1 MSMVNFHFTNAQ
13 YGYKITIPFYA
24 GHINNYNNKRSFSL
38 KDYNYPV
45 QVYENLDITWYNKI
59 HKYSYEEVLNAKR
72 IIDMYTCDENNKIT
86 LRVLYQVYNAEVVGL
101 TNNQG
106 YMIELTF
113 RYNNDV
119 SQIGGSY
126 LTMGMA
132 YPNPSPISTVYA
144 VSNFGPISI
153 LYDIENKILFTLPIQ
168 YNKIIRY
175 ENLIGKEYGDISTTT
190 VDKLYPRSKGSY
202 EYMSSAQAFENAGI
216 KGNRITNADI
226 GKQYINVVNNGGNI
240 DNSIAQG
247 WYGGYRCFFDESGI
261 TPPTYPNQNPD
272 GDNDNGQSPSD
283 PPIPGDGDT
292 SSDPIP
298 DPPAKPT
305 FDVTNTGFVVIYNP
319 SVTEIRQ
326 LAYFMWSGEF
336 VDLIKKM
343 FASPFEAIIS
353 LKMLFCPITSGSAQT
368 VWLGNV
374 ETDVTMAKVTDQF
387 TDVDL
392 GTINVNEFFGSFA
405 DYAPFTKIQIY
416 LPFIGFKD
424 LNVDEVMNSQLH
436 LRYRVDVYTGA
447 CIAYLTVTKTIKSTN
462 LDSILYQFDGNCA
475 MEIPFTSND
484 NSRYVSAI
492 MNSIASSALS
502 LANTSGY
509 TMPVTGKG
517 FNQKAIPSTFELGSL
532 APVAN
537 GMLDIMSAKP
547 NVQRAGSLS
556 GAVSAMALKQ
566 PYIIIHRPI
575 AQMPADYQKYLGIP
589 LNLTRQLANVTGYTI
604 VSQVFMSSELAT
616 DREIAMITE
625 ALKNGV
631 IL

>member
-1 MSMVNFHFTNAQ
+1 MGKYDLIIKN
-13 YGYKITIPFYA
+13 ITTGKTYEYPVMLIEANSIYRTQGDYWEIQGDILGGSIKQLSDAVPLFSFLEMTENVGDSYVLE
-24 GHINNYNNKRSFSL
+24 INNQQITGSIKKPNINCSWVEFDSGNATLFYSPPNHLTSNIWDNNYRSIIGTCLVYNYKDEHYYTVGGGTNFSPENNSSSTPSKIYYNNEYYKGGTLVIKST
-38 KDYNYPV
+38 
-45 QVYENLDITWYNKI
+45 DIK
-59 HKYSYEEVLNAKR
+59 KGG
-72 IIDMYTCDENNKIT
+72 
-86 LRVLYQVYNAEVVGL
+86 LYQSPFPNSPANYYMAQWGTSNTGIARIL
-101 TNNQG
+101 NN
-106 YMIELTF
+106 ML
-113 RYNNDV
+113 
-119 SQIGGSY
+119 
-126 LTMGMA
+126 
-132 YPNPSPISTVYA
+132 NPP
-144 VSNFGPISI
+144 
-153 LYDIENKILFTLPIQ
+153 K
-168 YNKIIRY
+168 
-175 ENLIGKEYGDISTTT
+175 
-190 VDKLYPRSKGSY
+190 
-202 EYMSSAQAFENAGI
+202 
-216 KGNRITNADI
+216 
-226 GKQYINVVNNGGNI
+226 
-240 DNSIAQG
+240 
-247 WYGGYRCFFDESGI
+247 
-261 TPPTYPNQNPD
+261 PPKYPNQNPD
-272 GDNDNGQSPSD
+272 GDNDGTGQTPSD
-283 PPIPGDGDT
+283 SPIPGDGDT

-298 DPPAKPT
+298 NPPAKPT
-305 FDVTNTGFVVIYNP
+305 FNVTNTGFVVIYNP

-353 LKMLFCPITSGSAQT
+353 LKMLFCPITAGSSQT

-424 LNVDEVMNSQLH
+424 LNVDEIMNSQLH

-462 LDSILYQFDGNCA
+462 LNSILYQFDGNCA

-484 NSRYVSAI
+484 NSRYVAAI
-492 MNSIASSALS
+492 MNSVASSALS

-517 FNQKAIPSTFELGSL
+517 FNQKAITSTFELGSL

-566 PYIIIHRPI
+566 PYLIIHRPI

-589 LNLTRQLANVTGYTI
+589 LNLTRQLANITGYTI

-616 DREIAMITE
+616 DKEIAMITE

>member
-1 MSMVNFHFTNAQ
+1 MAVKFHFTNQ
-13 YGYKITIPFYA
+13 NNSFELPVYA
-24 GHINNYNNKRSFSL
+24 GKLHNYDSTKEFSEL
-38 KDYNYPV
+38 LYNYPV
-45 QVYENLDITWYNKI
+45 ELYENCDITWYNKLI
-59 HKYSYEEVLNAKR
+59 KYTYEEVYNSPNHR
-72 IIDMYTCDENNKIT
+72 ISENYTCSENSKIIAT
-86 LRVLYQVYNAEVVGL
+86 VTYRCYDASLVGQ

-106 YMIELTF
+106 YNIEVNF
-113 RYNNDV
+113 SYNGNTN
-119 SQIGGSY
+119 QIGSGYFYGVISY
-126 LTMGMA
+126 PQPQPVIA
-132 YPNPSPISTVYA
+132 SY
-144 VSNFGPISI
+144 GPLSLCYDSSI
-153 LYDIENKILFTLPIQ
+153 KRMFVVPPLNS
-168 YNKIIRY
+168 KIIKY
-175 ENLIGKEYGDISTTT
+175 ENLTGREYGDINTTS
-190 VDKLYPRSKGSY
+190 VNNENVRVKGSY
-202 EYMSSAQAFENAGI
+202 EFISSTQAFNEVNI
-216 KGNRITNADI
+216 NPLKITGADI
-226 GKQYINVVNNGGNI
+226 GKTYRIGIGTGGRI
-240 DNSIAQG
+240 DISTNYG
-247 WYGGYRCFFDESGI
+247 WKGAYACFFE
-261 TPPTYPNQNPD
+261 TVNPPTYPDQNPD
-272 GDNDNGQSPSD
+272 GDNDGTGQTPSD

-298 DPPAKPT
+298 NPPAKPT

-319 SVTEIRQ
+319 TVTEIRQ

-353 LKMLFCPITSGSAQT
+353 LKMLFCPITAGSSQT

-462 LDSILYQFDGNCA
+462 LNSILYQFDGNCA

-484 NSRYVSAI
+484 NSRYVAAI
-492 MNSIASSALS
+492 MNSVASSALS

-509 TMPVTGKG
+509 TTPIAGKG

-566 PYIIIHRPI
+566 PYLIIHRPI

-604 VSQVFMSSELAT
+604 ISQMFMSSELAT
-616 DREIAMITE
+616 DKEIAMITE

>member
-1 MSMVNFHFTNAQ
+1 MLFTEINGTDSFTINMIAMTSSSSTTLTFTLYENSSLNAQ
-13 YGYKITIPFYA
+13 AVP
-24 GHINNYNNKRSFSL
+24 NKPTY
-38 KDYNYPV
+38 D
-45 QVYENLDITWYNKI
+45 
-59 HKYSYEEVLNAKR
+59 
-72 IIDMYTCDENNKIT
+72 
-86 LRVLYQVYNAEVVGL
+86 
-101 TNNQG
+101 
-106 YMIELTF
+106 ELTTPITRNYVWDKNSEVTVRLKF
-113 RYNNDV
+113 TR
-119 SQIGGSY
+119 SEKTLGGNKAVRMEGDIRLNGNWTGVY
-126 LTMGMA
+126 LGMV
-132 YPNPSPISTVYA
+132 YPSPTFPYQGTLE
-144 VSNFGPISI
+144 SNFTGYQII
-153 LYDIENKILFTLPIQ
+153 GYDIENKNIASLIQPYATYVSGVNLPGESSPRFNNILITPQVL
-168 YNKIIRY
+168 
-175 ENLIGKEYGDISTTT
+175 T
-190 VDKLYPRSKGSY
+190 KGTY
-202 EYMSSAQAFENAGI
+202 RFENIYVGSQ
-216 KGNRITNADI
+216 KITNSNQLVTAPI
-226 GKQYINVVNNGGNI
+226 GSRI
-240 DNSIAQG
+240 S
-247 WYGGYRCFFDESGI
+247 YGSTIGRSNEDLWNAIFNY
-261 TPPTYPNQNPD
+261 TPLPSYPNQNPD
-272 GDNDNGQSPSD
+272 GDNDNSGQSPSD
-283 PPIPGDGDT
+283 PPIPGNGDT

-298 DPPAKPT
+298 NPPAKPI

-319 SVTEIRQ
+319 SATEIRQ

-343 FASPFEAIIS
+343 FASPFEAVIS
-353 LKMLFCPITSGSAQT
+353 LKMLFCPITAGNSQT

-462 LDSILYQFDGNCA
+462 LNSILYQFDGNCA

-484 NSRYVSAI
+484 NSRYVAAI
-492 MNSIASSALS
+492 MNSVASSALS

-509 TMPVTGKG
+509 TMPVAGKG

-566 PYIIIHRPI
+566 PYLIIHRPI

>member
-1 MSMVNFHFTNAQ
+1 MAVKLVLKSESRENTAVLNIYRMKM
-13 YGYKITIPFYA
+13 YGLLPTFSFDILENIP
-24 GHINNYNNKRSFSL
+24 YNTFSIDL
-38 KDYNYPV
+38 S
-45 QVYENLDITWYNKI
+45 
-59 HKYSYEEVLNAKR
+59 YSYDEVIGSQITEYFRDSSNTRYRIIYTAVSKNNIHCVDRLISVLTTEGRYSDIARIPDQSNVPLYANSYYHVTLADPVEKR
-72 IIDMYTCDENNKIT
+72 IMCIEHYNSIYSGYGLNIGEDKPRANNI
-86 LRVLYQVYNAEVVGL
+86 NA
-101 TNNQG
+101 
-106 YMIELTF
+106 TF
-113 RYNNDV
+113 LNTPAGSYSTKMDWIIG
-119 SQIGGSY
+119 SQIINRAEDYVNVGVGANMKRMDFYYS
-126 LTMGMA
+126 
-132 YPNPSPISTVYA
+132 
-144 VSNFGPISI
+144 
-153 LYDIENKILFTLPIQ
+153 Q
-168 YNKIIRY
+168 
-175 ENLIGKEYGDISTTT
+175 
-190 VDKLYPRSKGSY
+190 
-202 EYMSSAQAFENAGI
+202 SSASYDAVFKNLSFPE
-216 KGNRITNADI
+216 
-226 GKQYINVVNNGGNI
+226 
-240 DNSIAQG
+240 
-247 WYGGYRCFFDESGI
+247 
-261 TPPTYPNQNPD
+261 YPNQNPD
-272 GDNDNGQSPSD
+272 NDNDGSGQTPSD
-283 PPIPGDGDT
+283 PPIPGDGDVT
-292 SSDPIP
+292 SDPIP
-298 DPPAKPT
+298 DPPAKPI
-305 FDVTNTGFVVIYNP
+305 FDVTNTGFVVMYNP

-326 LAYFMWSGEF
+326 LAYFMWSGDF
-336 VDLIKKM
+336 TDLIKKM

-353 LKMLFCPITSGSAQT
+353 LKMLFCPITAGSAQT

-374 ETDVTMAKVTDQF
+374 ETDVTMAKITDQF

-462 LDSILYQFDGNCA
+462 LNSILYQFDGNCA

-484 NSRYVSAI
+484 NSRYVAAI
-492 MNSIASSALS
+492 MNSVASSALS
-502 LANTSGY
+502 LANTSGF
-509 TMPVTGKG
+509 TTPVAGKG
-517 FNQKAIPSTFELGSL
+517 FNQKEVPSTFELGSL

-556 GAVSAMALKQ
+556 GAVSAMAIKQ

-589 LNLTRQLANVTGYTI
+589 LNLTRQLSNVKGYTV

>member
-1 MSMVNFHFTNAQ
+1 MAQ
-13 YGYKITIPFYA
+13 TILFEL
-24 GHINNYNNKRSFSL
+24 NNKI
-38 KDYNYPV
+38 YNYPYV
-45 QVYENLDITWYNKI
+45 IVNSNDNNFWGNSTIIRGDFISLFEFLELEKRTYSLTGKVNGVNATFSITPDTLTENLDIWQVRISANGNSITARSKLEIISTSFNSHYCNTCIAYNLATK
-59 HKYSYEEVLNAKR
+59 EWGAR
-72 IIDMYTCDENNKIT
+72 
-86 LRVLYQVYNAEVVGL
+86 
-101 TNNQG
+101 
-106 YMIELTF
+106 
-113 RYNNDV
+113 
-119 SQIGGSY
+119 IGGQSFTPQNDGMVTPCKWSY
-126 LTMGMA
+126 SENLYGQGIFL
-132 YPNPSPISTVYA
+132 NNVRNLK
-144 VSNFGPISI
+144 SNI
-153 LYDIENKILFTLPIQ
+153 LYRAV
-168 YNKIIRY
+168 Y
-175 ENLIGKEYGDISTTT
+175 
-190 VDKLYPRSKGSY
+190 
-202 EYMSSAQAFENAGI
+202 
-216 KGNRITNADI
+216 
-226 GKQYINVVNNGGNI
+226 
-240 DNSIAQG
+240 
-247 WYGGYRCFFDESGI
+247 FDEKSDSNYFTSQFPVDASTFTKFFNGLNI
-261 TPPTYPNQNPD
+261 KIPTYPNQNPD
-272 GDNDNGQSPSD
+272 GDDDNSGQTPSD

-298 DPPAKPT
+298 NPPAKPT
-305 FDVTNTGFVVIYNP
+305 FDVTNTGFVVVYNP

-326 LAYFMWSGEF
+326 LAYFMWSGDF
-336 VDLIKKM
+336 TDLIKKM

-353 LKMLFCPITSGSAQT
+353 LKMLFCPITAGSSQT

-374 ETDVTMAKVTDQF
+374 ETDVSMAKITDQF

-462 LDSILYQFDGNCA
+462 LNSILYQFDGNCA

-484 NSRYVSAI
+484 NSRYVAAI
-492 MNSIASSALS
+492 MNSVASSALS

-509 TMPVTGKG
+509 TMPVAGKG

-566 PYIIIHRPI
+566 PYLIIHRPI

>member
-1 MSMVNFHFTNAQ
+1 MGKSLQLTIKRPNGKTYEIPITPIFTNVTFTRDT
-13 YGYKITIPFYA
+13 GNPF
-24 GHINNYNNKRSFSL
+24 GKN
-38 KDYNYPV
+38 
-45 QVYENLDITWYNKI
+45 DITF
-59 HKYSYEEVLNAKR
+59 YE
-72 IIDMYTCDENNKIT
+72 
-86 LRVLYQVYNAEVVGL
+86 
-101 TNNQG
+101 
-106 YMIELTF
+106 
-113 RYNNDV
+113 DV
-119 SQIGGSY
+119 SQVWMLLELPISFTENFSEKWIVNNIEVNAEMRAESVGSY
-126 LTMGMA
+126 YNRFARIFISGVLDLRIQAPFDVDDSYPGTELSSLVRAGTQFCYDYNTKKYVIINGVQALNILNVSSSGYINLFKIA
-132 YPNPSPISTVYA
+132 YYPDYFKHGYELIENATPIIGLAYCNPSQIRTKQD
-144 VSNFGPISI
+144 
-153 LYDIENKILFTLPIQ
+153 LIQ
-168 YNKIIRY
+168 
-175 ENLIGKEYGDISTTT
+175 
-190 VDKLYPRSKGSY
+190 
-202 EYMSSAQAFENAGI
+202 QAGI
-216 KGNRITNADI
+216 NNPNANNNMLNRFIQWLNQQA
-226 GKQYINVVNNGGNI
+226 NVDPI
-240 DNSIAQG
+240 PEPA
-247 WYGGYRCFFDESGI
+247 
-261 TPPTYPNQNPD
+261 TYPNQNPD
-272 GDNDNGQSPSD
+272 GDDDNSGQTPSD

-298 DPPAKPT
+298 NPPAKPT
-305 FDVTNTGFVVIYNP
+305 FNVTNTGFVVVYNP

-326 LAYFMWSGEF
+326 LAYFMWSGDF
-336 VDLIKKM
+336 TDLIKKM

-353 LKMLFCPITSGSAQT
+353 LKMLFCPITAGSSQT

-392 GTINVNEFFGSFA
+392 GTININEFFGSFA

-436 LRYRVDVYTGA
+436 LRYRIDVYTGA

-462 LDSILYQFDGNCA
+462 LNSILYQFDGNCA

-484 NSRYVSAI
+484 NSRYVAAI
-492 MNSIASSALS
+492 MNSVASSALS

-509 TMPVTGKG
+509 TMPIAGKG

-566 PYIIIHRPI
+566 PYLIIHRPI

-625 ALKNGV
+625 VLKNGV

>member
-1 MSMVNFHFTNAQ
+1 MSVKLIYTSADGEIISVPVIAIHVPNPDWSNNLGGVGGNVNNPLIIYESYNIDLSWIPKISTESPITKTYINNNNQHILKLTYTPYTYTHFTTSKYIRVSYRFETNNGIYINDGILTYYPDGEGIMSFYSPILSYDKKNKIIMWIGGCNNTLIDLQ
-13 YGYKITIPFYA
+13 YPTGQDYVRGDQAEYQKWKITDMKLTANTYTKYITTWKGEPIDSLRNIQLKSSDI
-24 GHINNYNNKRSFSL
+24 GMRCVSNYNNFSALSRGRSGTQIS
-38 KDYNYPV
+38 YNTAY
-45 QVYENLDITWYNKI
+45 NDI
-59 HKYSYEEVLNAKR
+59 L
-72 IIDMYTCDENNKIT
+72 
-86 LRVLYQVYNAEVVGL
+86 
-101 TNNQG
+101 
-106 YMIELTF
+106 
-113 RYNNDV
+113 
-119 SQIGGSY
+119 
-126 LTMGMA
+126 
-132 YPNPSPISTVYA
+132 
-144 VSNFGPISI
+144 
-153 LYDIENKILFTLPIQ
+153 
-168 YNKIIRY
+168 
-175 ENLIGKEYGDISTTT
+175 
-190 VDKLYPRSKGSY
+190 
-202 EYMSSAQAFENAGI
+202 
-216 KGNRITNADI
+216 
-226 GKQYINVVNNGGNI
+226 
-240 DNSIAQG
+240 NSI
-247 WYGGYRCFFDESGI
+247 EI
-261 TPPTYPNQNPD
+261 PEYPNQNPD
-272 GDNDNGQSPSD
+272 GDNDNSGQTPSD

-292 SSDPIP
+292 TSDPIP
-298 DPPAKPT
+298 DPPAKPS
-305 FDVTNTGFVVIYNP
+305 FDITNTGFVVIYNP

-353 LKMLFCPITSGSAQT
+353 LKMLFCPVTSGNAQT

-374 ETDVTMAKVTDQF
+374 ETDVTMPKITDQF

-392 GTINVNEFFGSFA
+392 GTVNINEFFGSFA
-405 DYAPFTKIQIY
+405 DYSPFTKIQIY

-436 LRYRVDVYTGA
+436 LRYRIDVYTGA

-462 LDSILYQFDGNCA
+462 LNSILYQFDGNCA

-484 NSRYVSAI
+484 NSRYVAAI
-492 MNSIASSALS
+492 MNSVASSALS
-502 LANTSGY
+502 LANTSGF
-509 TMPVTGKG
+509 TTPVAGKG